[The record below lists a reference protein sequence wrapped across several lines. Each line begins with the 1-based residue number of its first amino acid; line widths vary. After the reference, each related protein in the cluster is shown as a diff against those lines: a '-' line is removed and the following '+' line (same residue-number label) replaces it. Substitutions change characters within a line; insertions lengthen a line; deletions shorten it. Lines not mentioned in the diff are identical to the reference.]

1 MTTTPHWVYRWQSA
15 LDLFFFLR
23 QRPEDFSYY
32 NAEMTAL
39 KTCQTKL
46 KFKSTRRD
54 AMRRN
59 FKAKAFQ
66 IGSVQICISIRT
78 NVQTFFLRVLG
89 AHVLESTRAKPQQA
103 RTQFKPKQT
112 RETVARRANKPKK
125 THTHTQK
132 KTKCN
137 TWHKITKQ
145 NKKKKNGEKIKNV
158 SSNVCL
164 TLN

>member
-1 MTTTPHWVYRWQSA
+1 MV
-15 LDLFFFLR
+15 FLR
-23 QRPEDFSYY
+23 HRPEDFSYY

-46 KFKSTRRD
+46 KFKSKSTRRD
-54 AMRRN
+54 AMRRI

-125 THTHTQK
+125 KYK
-132 KTKCN
+132 KRNATLDTKS
-137 TWHKITKQ
+137 Q
-145 NKKKKNGEKIKNV
+145 NKIRKKNGEKIKNV

>member
-1 MTTTPHWVYRWQSA
+1 M
-15 LDLFFFLR
+15 R

-46 KFKSTRRD
+46 KFKSKSTRRD

-103 RTQFKPKQT
+103 RTQLKPKQT

-125 THTHTQK
+125 KTEK
-132 KTKCN
+132 KRNATLDTKS
-137 TWHKITKQ
+137 Q
-145 NKKKKNGEKIKNV
+145 NKIRKKNGEKIKNV

>member
-1 MTTTPHWVYRWQSA
+1 M
-15 LDLFFFLR
+15 R

-46 KFKSTRRD
+46 KFKSKATLRD

-89 AHVLESTRAKPQQA
+89 AHVLESTRAKPQA

-125 THTHTQK
+125 KTEK

-137 TWHKITKQ
+137 T
-145 NKKKKNGEKIKNV
+145 
-158 SSNVCL
+158 
-164 TLN
+164 